1 MDQMLYIDL
10 VVVIPRRRSGKMI
23 CFNEPYREGR
33 PLVYR
38 RHPNMIWLRPYNEMI
53 VGTWSIHIKLVNR
66 RMRPKKRS
74 K

>member
-1 MDQMLYIDL
+1 MDRMYLMFS
-10 VVVIPRRRSGKMI
+10 VVVNPRHRSGKMI

-38 RHPNMIWLRPYNEMI
+38 RHPNMKWLRPYNEMI
-53 VGTWSIHIKLVNR
+53 VGTWSVHIRLVNQ

>member
-1 MDQMLYIDL
+1 
-10 VVVIPRRRSGKMI
+10 MI

-53 VGTWSIHIKLVNR
+53 VGTWSVHIRLVNR